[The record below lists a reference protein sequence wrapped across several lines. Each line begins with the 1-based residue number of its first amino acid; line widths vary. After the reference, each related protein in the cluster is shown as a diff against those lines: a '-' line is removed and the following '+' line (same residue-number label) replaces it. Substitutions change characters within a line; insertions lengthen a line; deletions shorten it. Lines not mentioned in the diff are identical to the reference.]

1 MMTDRREKGAGRELT
16 HAAIEAQNSQD
27 LQLTHSRPGKNVFIY
42 V

>member
-16 HAAIEAQNSQD
+16 HAAIEAQNYQD
-27 LQLTHSRPGKNVFIY
+27 LQLALWSARRPV